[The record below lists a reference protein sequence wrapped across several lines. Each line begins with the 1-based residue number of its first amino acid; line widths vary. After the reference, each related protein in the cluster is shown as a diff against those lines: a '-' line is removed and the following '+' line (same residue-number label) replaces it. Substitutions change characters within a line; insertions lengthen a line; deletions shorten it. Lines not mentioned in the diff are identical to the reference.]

1 MVTKQHC
8 LKGFFYHAVM
18 AMLCPWQEECGWQHG
33 NITVMILKHKQRQ
46 GFQKIKS
53 DLDFISIALIVTIKR
68 KNKPNSIQLGQEKPK
83 ILFPLVD
90 RYVTAQTFITKICR
104 NQQAEN

>member
-1 MVTKQHC
+1 
-8 LKGFFYHAVM
+8 
-18 AMLCPWQEECGWQHG
+18 
-33 NITVMILKHKQRQ
+33 MILKHKQRQ

-68 KNKPNSIQLGQEKPK
+68 KNKPNLIQLGQEKPK

-90 RYVTAQTFITKICR
+90 RHVTAQTFITKICR
-104 NQQAEN
+104 NQQVEN